1 MSLISSKIS
10 NEDSKNKP
18 ETETESKVET
28 KGSKHEDRSIT
39 ETSDQLAKQ
48 EQEGQGR
55 SQNEPKQE
63 LIQSL
68 NKYVFNTQC
77 GNGQTFNNFPII
89 VRILLTINKVGKKL
103 RILFL
108 DVQEYQQSIIIK
120 RRKKLIRRWSFSI

>member
-10 NEDSKNKP
+10 NEDSKINLKL
-18 ETETESKVET
+18 KQNQKLKT
-28 KGSKHEDRSIT
+28 KESKHEDRSIT

-68 NKYVFNTQC
+68 NKYVSTRN
-77 GNGQTFNNFPII
+77 
-89 VRILLTINKVGKKL
+89 VVMDKL
-103 RILFL
+103 
-108 DVQEYQQSIIIK
+108 SIISQ
-120 RRKKLIRRWSFSI
+120 LLLEFY

>member
-1 MSLISSKIS
+1 MKIQ
-10 NEDSKNKP
+10 NKP

-28 KGSKHEDRSIT
+28 KEVSMKIGQQKLPT
-39 ETSDQLAKQ
+39 NWQNK

-120 RRKKLIRRWSFSI
+120 RRKKLIRRWSFQYRIHYKEGG